1 MRLRQREARRVG
13 ENQSVTTFSS
23 LPAELIGSVIEYACP
38 GRSHPNGLH
47 LGSWLGD
54 LLCVGSVNKSC
65 LEALKF
71 VGKLKVDLMPSTV
84 RADAPSSRHMMDT
97 HVGRVAASTYDI
109 NVQRWCNIARRRLRH
124 VREIR
129 SGGNSVYFN
138 PRQTEL
144 LVDCFTSFS
153 CLESLEFLDCDLV
166 AACVRMSAN
175 VREGRFCKLKRLRL
189 HFCLGPWPQQLRRT
203 NSLQDDVN
211 LRYQA
216 KICLRDL
223 ISQLP
228 PGLGMDLLL
237 AGSYPRMVDVDGDWD
252 IWASKLFDL
261 ISRGADIRSRYILC
275 TVTKIITIADADISQ
290 IQEISETF
298 YNIFERLL
306 AMPGVDVN
314 SCEICKTFHNGIAL
328 ATPFS
333 RPVLWRIIDQIA
345 AGRMNI
351 EQDPGDW
358 RPPRYD
364 DPAVMEPV
372 FRCSMRVL
380 DLLLQH
386 GAHCSCADMRDKD
399 PGDDDVEMKDWILA
413 RPDCTPRVRE
423 AANRGELF
431 YG

>member
-1 MRLRQREARRVG
+1 MDRLVRLRQREARRGG

-23 LPAELIGSVIEYACP
+23 LPAELVGSVIEYACP

-84 RADAPSSRHMMDT
+84 RADAPSSRHIMDT
-97 HVGRVAASTYDI
+97 LAGRVAASTYDI
-109 NVQRWCNIARRRLRH
+109 NVQRWCDIARRRFRH
-124 VREIR
+124 MREIR
-129 SGGNSVYFN
+129 SGGNSLYFN

-189 HFCLGPWPQQLRRT
+189 HFCLGAWPQQLGRT
-203 NSLQDDVN
+203 ETEDHVN

-228 PGLGMDLLL
+228 PDLGMDLLL
-237 AGSYPRMVDVDGDWD
+237 AGSYPRMVDADGDWD
-252 IWASKLFDL
+252 NWASKLFDL
-261 ISRGADIRSRYILC
+261 ISRGADIRSRHMLC
-275 TVTKIITIADADISQ
+275 QVAKLMTIADADSSQ
-290 IQEISETF
+290 IQQISEKF

-306 AMPGVDVN
+306 AIPGVDPN
-314 SCEICKTFHNGIAL
+314 SCEICKPYAQ

-345 AGRMNI
+345 AGRVNI
-351 EQDPGDW
+351 EQDPDDW

-386 GAHCSCADMRDKD
+386 GAHCSCADMGDKY

>member
-1 MRLRQREARRVG
+1 MTL
-13 ENQSVTTFSS
+13 ST
-23 LPAELIGSVIEYACP
+23 LPAELIGSIIEFACP

-97 HVGRVAASTYDI
+97 VAGRVAASTYDT
-109 NVQRWCNIARRRLRH
+109 NVQRWCDIARRRLRH

-129 SGGNSVYFN
+129 SGGNSLYFN

-189 HFCLGPWPQQLRRT
+189 HFCLGPWPQQLGRT
-203 NSLQDDVN
+203 ETEDHVN
-211 LRYQA
+211 LRHQA

-228 PGLGMDLLL
+228 PDLGMDLLL
-237 AGSYPRMVDVDGDWD
+237 AGSYPRMVDKDGDWD

-261 ISRGADIRSRYILC
+261 ISRGADIRSRHMLC
-275 TVTKIITIADADISQ
+275 KVAKLMIIADADISQ
-290 IQEISETF
+290 IQQISETF

-306 AMPGVDVN
+306 AIPGVDVN
-314 SCEICKTFHNGIAL
+314 SCEICKPYAQ

-333 RPVLWRIIDQIA
+333 RPVLWQIIDQIA

-351 EQDPGDW
+351 EQDPDDW
-358 RPPRYD
+358 PPPRYD

-386 GAHCSCADMRDKD
+386 GAHCSCTDMGDKY

>member
-1 MRLRQREARRVG
+1 MTL
-13 ENQSVTTFSS
+13 ST
-23 LPAELIGSVIEYACP
+23 LPAELIGSIIEFACP

-84 RADAPSSRHMMDT
+84 RADAPSSRHMTDT
-97 HVGRVAASTYDI
+97 HAGRVAASTYDI
-109 NVQRWCNIARRRLRH
+109 NVQRWCDIARRRLRH

-129 SGGNSVYFN
+129 SGGNSLYFN

-189 HFCLGPWPQQLRRT
+189 HFCLGPWPQQLGRT
-203 NSLQDDVN
+203 ETEDHVN
-211 LRYQA
+211 LRHQA

-228 PGLGMDLLL
+228 PDLGMDLLL
-237 AGSYPRMVDVDGDWD
+237 AGSYPRMVDKDGDWD

-261 ISRGADIRSRYILC
+261 ISRGADIRSRHMLC
-275 TVTKIITIADADISQ
+275 KVAKLMIIADADISQ
-290 IQEISETF
+290 IQQISETF

-306 AMPGVDVN
+306 AIPGVDVN
-314 SCEICKTFHNGIAL
+314 SCEICKPYAQ

-333 RPVLWRIIDQIA
+333 RPVLWQIIDQIA

-351 EQDPGDW
+351 EQDPDDW
-358 RPPRYD
+358 PPPRYD

-386 GAHCSCADMRDKD
+386 GAHCSCTDMGDKY

>member
-1 MRLRQREARRVG
+1 MRLRQREARRGG

-23 LPAELIGSVIEYACP
+23 LPAELIGSIIEFACP

-84 RADAPSSRHMMDT
+84 RADAPSSRHIMDT
-97 HVGRVAASTYDI
+97 LAGRVAASTYDI
-109 NVQRWCNIARRRLRH
+109 NVQRWCDIARRRLRH

-189 HFCLGPWPQQLRRT
+189 HFCLGPWPQQLNRT
-203 NSLQDDVN
+203 ETQDHVN

-228 PGLGMDLLL
+228 PDLGMDLLL
-237 AGSYPRMVDVDGDWD
+237 AGSYPRMVDTDGDWD
-252 IWASKLFDL
+252 IWESKLFDL
-261 ISRGADIRSRYILC
+261 ISRGADIRSRHMLC
-275 TVTKIITIADADISQ
+275 KVAKLMIIANADSSQ
-290 IQEISETF
+290 IQQISETF

-306 AMPGVDVN
+306 AIPGVDPN
-314 SCEICKTFHNGIAL
+314 SCEICKTYHNGIAL

-351 EQDPGDW
+351 EQDPDNSW
-358 RPPRYD
+358 ARYD

-372 FRCSMRVL
+372 FRCLMRVL
-380 DLLLQH
+380 DLLL
-386 GAHCSCADMRDKD
+386 
-399 PGDDDVEMKDWILA
+399 L
-413 RPDCTPRVRE
+413 TPRRTRPSSFGGRVFSSGSPLPSRR
-423 AANRGELF
+423 AVTGAI
-431 YG
+431 